1 MAVDVVNKKSNLI
14 LYRVNGNKTKRVA
27 VYNLHTNKENYFSNG
42 DTKITIN
49 IGPKIADNYE
59 YFVQIRPGTI
69 KSVSSGATFPGI
81 EAGYQE
87 PGGIWF
93 STGNNNAPLT
103 IEGTTPVQRFK
114 FIRN

>member
-1 MAVDVVNKKSNLI
+1 M
-14 LYRVNGNKTKRVA
+14 
-27 VYNLHTNKENYFSNG
+27 
-42 DTKITIN
+42 
-49 IGPKIADNYE
+49 
-59 YFVQIRPGTI
+59 QIRPGTI

-103 IEGTTPVQRFK
+103 IEGTTPSSGSSSLETENPKITIRFSEGIGFGTGNITLK
-114 FIRN
+114 KY